1 MEKSHKGFV
10 LRTPS
15 SLPFRIM
22 QSSLIVFLVFVASLV
37 VQRFL
42 RKLKPGQPPGPK
54 GWPIVGNLF
63 DMPTK
68 KTWHTFA
75 EWGKQYGPISFVAVF
90 GQPIIIINSL
100 KVARRILDEK
110 GSIYSD
116 RPQLPMGGE
125 LIGWKHALPLVRYG
139 ETFQLYRRR
148 FHQLFGTP
156 ADTKAFHKLE
166 IQAVQSF
173 LDSICRDPED
183 LIQYIKK
190 HVGTVSLRIVYGY
203 EVTEKQD
210 PFVHLLDRG
219 MTQFAVA
226 TAPGAFPVDVFP
238 PLRYLPSWFPGGGF
252 HLQAK
257 IWGRDLDDMATK
269 PFDHMKRQLE
279 GGMERHC
286 FLSTFLPEISSDP
299 RKIHDLK
306 WTASSIAAGGFTTRL
321 SALQAFFCLMASNPE
336 VQIKAHAEIK
346 AVVGIDRFPTFED
359 RPYLPYINAICR
371 EIYRFHTVVPNG
383 LPHMVMEDDIY
394 DGYLIPKGSIVIANI
409 WNMLRDPE
417 IYADPHTFNPSRFI
431 SSEGHAAERDVYD
444 IIFGFGRRKCPG
456 RVLGDETLFITAAM
470 SLAVLNI
477 SESVDEDGHVIGP
490 VYKPMS
496 GVVR

>member
-1 MEKSHKGFV
+1 
-10 LRTPS
+10 
-15 SLPFRIM
+15 M
-22 QSSLIVFLVFVASLV
+22 QSSLIVSLVFVVSLV

-42 RKLKPGQPPGPK
+42 RKLKPGLPPGPK

-63 DMPTK
+63 NMPTEM
-68 KTWHTFA
+68 TWHTFA
-75 EWGKQYGPISFVAVF
+75 EWGKQYGPISFVAIF
-90 GQPIIIINSL
+90 GQPIIIINSV
-100 KVARRILDEK
+100 KVARRILDKK

-139 ETFQLYRRR
+139 ETFQLYRKR

-156 ADTKAFHKLE
+156 ADAKAFHKSE
-166 IQAVQSF
+166 IQAVGSF
-173 LDSICRDPED
+173 LDSIYRDPED

-190 HVGTVSLRIVYGY
+190 HVGAVSLRIVYGY

-210 PFVHLLDRG
+210 PFVHLLDHG
-219 MTQFAVA
+219 MAQFAVA

-238 PLRYLPSWFPGGGF
+238 PRKCCELDCSPTSLLKEHSAVQYLPSWFPGGGF

-257 IWGRDLDDMATK
+257 IWGSNLEDMVTK
-269 PFDHMKRQLE
+269 PFDYMKRQLQE
-279 GGMERHC
+279 GGIEHHC

-299 RKIHDLK
+299 REIHDLK

-321 SALQAFFCLMASNPE
+321 SALQAFFCLMALNPE

-359 RPYLPYINAICR
+359 RPNLPYINAICR

-394 DGYLIPKGSIVIANI
+394 DGYFIPKGSIVIANL

-417 IYADPHTFNPSRFI
+417 TYAEPHTFNPSRFI

-444 IIFGFGRRKCPG
+444 IIFGFGRRRCPG
-456 RVLGDETLFITAAM
+456 GVPLEYDRRFF
-470 SLAVLNI
+470 SL
-477 SESVDEDGHVIGP
+477 
-490 VYKPMS
+490 
-496 GVVR
+496 